1 METGLEG
8 YVLFKLV
15 LNNRM
20 WRYKLVSLTQ
30 EINMSQSLVN
40 TVMCIRILQKSM
52 QHLESWIWT
61 S

>member
-52 QHLESWIWT
+52 QHLES
-61 S
+61 